1 MNRRTP
7 GKSGR
12 SSQVAAADD
21 SLCRAAVAAFPD
33 AFVVLDEDD
42 RIIEWSARAESM
54 FGWPADAVQGKT
66 LADTVMPEPFAT
78 EHRVRL
84 RHLKEQGPT
93 GKADAPHRIGAR
105 RRDGDVF
112 TAELLASPALID
124 GHWRFICFIRDLTEA
139 VLAERQLIQ
148 AQKLEAIGHL
158 TGGLAHDFN
167 NILGII
173 IGSLDLVTPSVDGEQ
188 ERELIAAALSAA
200 HRGAD
205 VTRALLA
212 VARRR
217 ALKPQPTDVNRVID
231 DLAPLLRQSA
241 GKRVEVVFSPNAIAH
256 CCNIDA
262 GGLNNALV
270 NLVIN
275 ARDAMPDGGRILVYT
290 YSMDILPRSLM
301 APLELKP
308 GPYLVIGV
316 DDSGIGMPPEVAV
329 HAFDP
334 FFTTKERGQGTGLGL
349 AMVYGFAR
357 QSGGTAWIQSAPGR
371 GTSIQILLP
380 VVEAAPIFPAAAETT
395 PSVLPRRQGR
405 ILLVDDEAALL
416 RIGREWLTMRGHMVA
431 TAASAAEAQARL
443 ASERFDLLVT
453 DVVMPGEMDG
463 IALARQ
469 CRRLYPEMSVLLT
482 SGNAE
487 RQGST
492 IEPGWDL
499 LDKPYTRVTLTSAVE
514 RSLSV

>member
-1 MNRRTP
+1 MNRRTFR
-7 GKSGR
+7 KRDESG
-12 SSQVAAADD
+12 QAAAGD
-21 SLCRAAVAAFPD
+21 SLYRAAIAASPD
-33 AFVVLDEDD
+33 AFVALDADG
-42 RIIEWSARAESM
+42 RIVEWSVRAESM
-54 FGWPADAVQGKT
+54 FGWPADAVRGKV
-66 LADTVMPEPFAT
+66 LADIVMPEPFAA
-78 EHRVRL
+78 EHRARL
-84 RHLKEQGPT
+84 DLLKEQGRA
-93 GKADAPHRIGAR
+93 GKADAPRRISAR
-105 RRDGDVF
+105 RRDGDSF
-112 TAELLASPALID
+112 TAELLVSPVLID
-124 GHWRFICFIRDLTEA
+124 GLWRFICFIRDLTEA

-173 IGSLDLVTPSVDGEQ
+173 IGSLDLVAPGVRGEQ

-231 DLAPLLRQSA
+231 DLAPLLRQTA
-241 GKRVEVVFSPNAIAH
+241 GKRVEVAFSPNAIDP
-256 CCNIDA
+256 CCDIDA

-275 ARDAMPDGGRILVYT
+275 ARDAMPDGGRILVYA
-290 YSMDILPRSLM
+290 YSIDILPRSLM

-308 GPYLVIGV
+308 GPYLVVGV
-316 DDSGIGMPPEVAV
+316 DDSGIGMPSEVAV

-334 FFTTKERGQGTGLGL
+334 FFTTKERGRGTGLGL

-371 GTSIQILLP
+371 GTSVQLLLP
-380 VVEAAPIFPAAAETT
+380 VVEAPAALPAAADVA
-395 PSVLPRRQGR
+395 PSVTPRRQGR
-405 ILLVDDEAALL
+405 VLLVDDEAALL
-416 RIGREWLTMRGHMVA
+416 RIGREWLAMRGHVVA
-431 TAASAAEAQARL
+431 TAASAAEALARL
-443 ASERFDLLVT
+443 AAERFDLLVT

-469 CRRLYPEMSVLLT
+469 CRRLYPEMPVLLT
-482 SGNAE
+482 SGYAE
-487 RQGST
+487 RPGQA
-492 IEPGWDL
+492 IEAGCGL
-499 LDKPYTRVTLTSAVE
+499 LDKPYTRATLTGAVE
-514 RSLSV
+514 RGLSV